1 MNSVESFNIKQHTFD
16 KKHKN
21 NYSALL
27 HCMLLIIMVRPLID
41 LFGTNTNGIN
51 NLGGIA
57 GFLIFVLASFVLLFR
72 TIQTKKI
79 SVYSL
84 LFLLIVL
91 GYFIAFLSS
100 GITNDSIVSLVRY
113 LSGFSF
119 IIVLFL
125 YKKLKSEIVINYAK
139 FFIVLIFVPIFIAW
153 LQYFNLYPI
162 YYYDVLSTGYFGR
175 PSGGYLQ
182 PNSLTR
188 ILIFGIIYVYL
199 IDKIKKINIY
209 VKYFLVLTYL
219 ITIFIT
225 GHRTSLLIALLIIL
239 ILDVLFKFK
248 RTIIFSP
255 LIIGVGILL
264 TIIFLNFF
272 NDKLVEYKDIYI
284 NIFSDSIS
292 SNGFEL
298 RGRNEIW
305 SFVFSEIS
313 NRYGFSQWLF
323 GLGRPFFESHN
334 DFIRIFMVNGIYGL
348 FTYILLFIVI
358 LKDTFIMTKK
368 SGRTFIFV
376 LYIYLIL
383 YGITLQPTEYPH
395 FMQLFFFTI
404 LLIKSNFEE

>member
-16 KKHKN
+16 QKYKK
-21 NYSALL
+21 NYSILL

-84 LFLLIVL
+84 LFLSIVL
-91 GYFIAFLSS
+91 GYFIGFLSN
-100 GITNDSIVSLVRY
+100 GINNDSIVSLVRY

-125 YKKLKSEIVINYAK
+125 YKELKSEIIINYAK
-139 FFIVLIFVPIFIAW
+139 IFIVLIFVPIFIAW

-199 IDKIKKINIY
+199 IDKVKKINIY
-209 VKYFLVLTYL
+209 IKYFLVLTYL

-272 NDKLVEYKDIYI
+272 SDKLVEYKDIYI

-305 SFVFSEIS
+305 NFVFNEIS

-348 FTYILLFIVI
+348 FTYILLLIVI
-358 LKDTFIMTKK
+358 LKDTFIITRK
-368 SGRTFIFV
+368 SGKVFIFV
-376 LYIYLIL
+376 LYTYLIL

-404 LLIKSNFEE
+404 LLIRSNFEK